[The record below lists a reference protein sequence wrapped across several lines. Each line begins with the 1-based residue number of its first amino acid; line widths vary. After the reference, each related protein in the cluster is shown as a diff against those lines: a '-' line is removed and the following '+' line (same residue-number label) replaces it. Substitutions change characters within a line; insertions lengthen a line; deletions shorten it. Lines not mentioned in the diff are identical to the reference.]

1 MTTSPPQPPQGP
13 YAGQPD
19 GYGPPPQ
26 QFPQYGQPGPQDRPQ
41 DQQQGQQY
49 GGAPQY
55 QGQPGPY
62 QQQYA
67 GQQAPQYGQ
76 YQQGQQQ
83 AQSFPQYNGP
93 QEQMICRFC
102 GGYPAVQA
110 TVRGHQ
116 GLIILMRFL
125 KLQGPFCRTCG
136 MASVRDMTSKSLW
149 QGWWG
154 IGSSIINPITMLM
167 NIGPMQKF
175 KSLPEP
181 TPGPGRPMNPGKPLF
196 QRPAI
201 LGLLLPIAVIALI
214 VFANLNSVENKAQV
228 GACVVNKGT
237 SSVPDVK
244 VVDCS
249 SSDAEYRVIDKL
261 NSTDESQCGDNADAT
276 YVDEK
281 ANYTLCLAKVK

>member
-1 MTTSPPQPPQGP
+1 
-13 YAGQPD
+13 
-19 GYGPPPQ
+19 
-26 QFPQYGQPGPQDRPQ
+26 
-41 DQQQGQQY
+41 
-49 GGAPQY
+49 
-55 QGQPGPY
+55 
-62 QQQYA
+62 
-67 GQQAPQYGQ
+67 
-76 YQQGQQQ
+76 
-83 AQSFPQYNGP
+83 
-93 QEQMICRFC
+93 
-102 GGYPAVQA
+102 
-110 TVRGHQ
+110 
-116 GLIILMRFL
+116 MRFL

-136 MASVRDMTSKSLW
+136 VASVRDMTSKSLW

-175 KSLPEP
+175 KKLPEP
-181 TPGPGRPMNPGKPLF
+181 TPGPGRPMDPGKPLF

-201 LGLLLPIAVIALI
+201 VMLLVPFAVIALLI
-214 VFANLNSVENKAQV
+214 VTNLNSVENKAQV

-237 SSVPDVK
+237 SSSPDVK

-281 ANYTLCLAKVK
+281 ADYTLCLAKIK